1 MNSSTLLCKLV
12 PAGGIPE
19 GATATFDSEGR
30 LIVADVQPGFKLPDE
45 FRIEIEEGVYV
56 AVVKE
61 GQGYVVDED
70 DREFFVS
77 MVFG

>member
-12 PAGGIPE
+12 PDGDIPE
-19 GATATFDSEGR
+19 GTTATFDSKGR
-30 LIVADVQPGFKLPDE
+30 LIVADVQPGYRLPDE
-45 FRIEIEEGVYV
+45 FSVEIEEGVYV
-56 AVVKE
+56 VVVRDE
-61 GQGYVVDED
+61 QGHVVNED

>member
-12 PAGGIPE
+12 PTGDIPE
-19 GATATFDSEGR
+19 GSTATFDSEGR
-30 LIVADVQPGFKLPDE
+30 LIVADVQPGFRLPDE

-56 AVVKE
+56 AVVKDE
-61 GQGYVVDED
+61 QGHVVDED